1 MKIVGVLMALIICAP
16 IINAE
21 TITLSREKAVK
32 LALERNEQYKS
43 ALLERERIQGQYVEA
58 RSGAFPRITFDG
70 SYLRNIDL
78 QSSVLTME
86 NKDTG
91 KLETFN
97 LKFGTP
103 HNYSFGFSLYQPLYA
118 AGKVGTAIKIA
129 KYGFAY
135 TDESIRVAGHDVAT
149 EADKA
154 YLDAVAANEAAQVF
168 RDAELVAQANLEVVE
183 KLYNEGQTSE
193 YELLRAQVQAA
204 NTQPDRIRAEND
216 ADLAMNYLKNILAL
230 EPETRIELGSTIE
243 EISIPEL
250 KMDDLISEAIA
261 NRPEISQ
268 SREMMNI
275 NKKLISIAK
284 SGYKPDIGINSRLQW
299 DSFKDAIGKTSIAGD
314 SWYRSWNVEVVLSW
328 PIFSGFETG
337 GKVQQAKVD
346 YNQSRLTNSQL
357 TRQIQLEV
365 RDAVGKVNEARQRVE
380 ALGETVEQ
388 AERGLSIGEVR
399 FENGIGTQLE
409 LLDSQ
414 VALTMARVNRVA
426 ALHDL
431 AVAVSALRRAVGR
444 DWGTQW

>member
-1 MKIVGVLMALIICAP
+1 MKILGVLMAFLILAP
-16 IINAE
+16 IVNAE
-21 TITLSREKAVK
+21 TITLSREKAVEM
-32 LALERNEQYKS
+32 ALERNEQYQS
-43 ALLERERIQGQYVEA
+43 AMLERDRIQGQYVEA

-86 NKDTG
+86 NQDTG
-91 KLETFN
+91 EMEKIN

-118 AGKVGTAIKIA
+118 AGKVGTAIRIA
-129 KYGFAY
+129 KYGFSY
-135 TDESIRVAGHDVAT
+135 TDELIRAASNDIST

-154 YLDAVAANEAAQVF
+154 YLDAVAANEEAQVF
-168 RDAELVAQANLEVVE
+168 RDAEKVAQANLEVVE

-193 YELLRAQVQAA
+193 YELLRSQVRVA
-204 NTQPDRIRAEND
+204 NTRPDRIRAEN
-216 ADLAMNYLKNILAL
+216 ASELKINYLKNILAL
-230 EPETRIELGSTIE
+230 EPETTIELGTNIE
-243 EISIPEL
+243 EIQIPDL
-250 KMDDLISEAIA
+250 NLDALISEAIA
-261 NRPEISQ
+261 NRPELAQ

-284 SGYKPDIGINSRLQW
+284 SGYKPDVGINSRIQW
-299 DSFKDAIGKTSIAGD
+299 DSFKDDIGKTSVAGD
-314 SWYRSWNVEVVLSW
+314 SWNRSWNVALVLTW

-346 YNQSRLTNSQL
+346 YNQSRLNDSQL
-357 TRQIQLEV
+357 KRQIQLEV
-365 RDAVGKVNEARQRVE
+365 RDAVGRVNEARQRVE
-380 ALGETVEQ
+380 ALGETVSQ
-388 AERGLSIGEVR
+388 AERGLQIGEVR

-414 VALTMARVNRVA
+414 VALTVASVNRVA

-431 AVAVSALRRAVGR
+431 AVAVSSLRRAVGR
-444 DWGTQW
+444 DWGAQW